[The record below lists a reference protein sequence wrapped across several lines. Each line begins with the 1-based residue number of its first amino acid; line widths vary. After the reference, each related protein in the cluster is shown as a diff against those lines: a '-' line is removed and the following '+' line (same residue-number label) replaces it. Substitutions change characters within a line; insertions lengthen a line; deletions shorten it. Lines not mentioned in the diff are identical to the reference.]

1 MCPGRQLAQSGRSAV
16 CVAGLALVEKLLRQ
30 RDRIG
35 PPRPAVLQ
43 PVGEPP
49 ASVAGRASVSR
60 LLFGTRIGDPMPDT
74 KTGERFPGFFVSRPG
89 SPALRHAG
97 WAPVPFGCKGVLVGP
112 SRYKPFLPC
121 KNVMLACALASAL
134 LASGGALAGAPGLT
148 PSQAQPALPV
158 QYLEAPQDQ
167 YGRYRQDQYGSG
179 QRRYDDQQEQ
189 YGSDR
194 RRYDD
199 QQDQYRQ
206 DQYRQGQRGRDNRQD
221 RYGQQGG
228 GRGGSYQQSCGDIRQ
243 EGSTLSAV
251 CGDGRGNRVESS
263 INVNR
268 CGRSD
273 IGNNRGYLQ
282 CGNIRANGHRV
293 N

>member
-1 MCPGRQLAQSGRSAV
+1 M
-16 CVAGLALVEKLLRQ
+16 
-30 RDRIG
+30 G
-35 PPRPAVLQ
+35 P
-43 PVGEPP
+43 
-49 ASVAGRASVSR
+49 
-60 LLFGTRIGDPMPDT
+60 F
-74 KTGERFPGFFVSRPG
+74 
-89 SPALRHAG
+89 
-97 WAPVPFGCKGVLVGP
+97 
-112 SRYKPFLPC
+112 RYKLFLLC
-121 KNVMLACALASAL
+121 KNAMLACALASAL
-134 LASGGALAGAPGLT
+134 LASGSSLAGAAGLT
-148 PSQAQPALPV
+148 PSQAQPALRV
-158 QYLEAPQDQ
+158 QYREAPQDQ

-199 QQDQYRQ
+199 QQDQYGPGR
-206 DQYRQGQRGRDNRQD
+206 RGRDDRQD

-228 GRGGSYQQSCGDIRQ
+228 GRGGSYQQSCTDIRQ
-243 EGSTLSAV
+243 EGSTLLAV

-263 INVNR
+263 IDVNR

-282 CGNIRANGHRV
+282 CGNIRANGRRV